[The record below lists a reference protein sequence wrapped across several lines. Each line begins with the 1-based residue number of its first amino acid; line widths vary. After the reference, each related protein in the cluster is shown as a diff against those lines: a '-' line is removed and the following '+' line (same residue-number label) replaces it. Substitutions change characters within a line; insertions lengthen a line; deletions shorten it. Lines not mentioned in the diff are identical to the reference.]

1 MTAILLRAS
10 VFCSDAAVL
19 ACQSLVQREAQT
31 HKLTEGGKVDAILAS
46 RKNP

>member
-19 ACQSLVQREAQT
+19 ACRVWCNGRQT
-31 HKLTEGGKVDAILAS
+31 HKLTEGGKVDAKLAS